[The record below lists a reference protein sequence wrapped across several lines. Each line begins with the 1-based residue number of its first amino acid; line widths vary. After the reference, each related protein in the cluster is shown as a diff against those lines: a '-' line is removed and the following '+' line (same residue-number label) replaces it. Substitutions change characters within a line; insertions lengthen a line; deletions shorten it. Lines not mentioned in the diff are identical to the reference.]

1 MNYTEQEN
9 EAKRLI
15 IKYGKPWMLND
26 NEAIGEIISTCMNVR
41 LKYRAELNRF
51 STYLIRSVKNKMT
64 NLSKSRYRA
73 YRKLTQLEDYDNQ
86 FHHDKMSNQGFY
98 DIIQSSRLLTQ
109 LERECLV
116 RYYIQNEKIKDIAL
130 DKDCTRQ
137 HIDQQIKNAILKLRK
152 VSNVCMD

>member
-1 MNYTEQEN
+1 MNYIEQEN

-41 LKYRAELNRF
+41 LKYNAELNRF

-64 NLSKSRYRA
+64 NLSKNRYRA
-73 YRKLTQLEDYDNQ
+73 YKKLSQLESYDNH
-86 FHHDKMSNQGFY
+86 FYTDSMSNEGFY
-98 DIIQSSRLLTQ
+98 EIIQSRRLLTQ
-109 LERECLV
+109 LERECLI
-116 RYYIQNEKIKDIAL
+116 RYYIQNERIKDIAS
-130 DKDCTRQ
+130 DKNCTRQ